1 MNKTIKIPF
10 TITLTNGKNGNL
22 IINDSIDYY
31 PEPFETRD
39 SLTST
44 LHAKVLSHLMHRATV
59 DFDAKSLDSAI
70 SACDNRLMEPPELPE
85 YPDHEYE
92 RLNHTESGWRDYPD
106 EYTDD
111 EASDWLTAHYS
122 LRETDDYDPSDL
134 IKQVVA
140 RYEEY

>member
-31 PEPFETRD
+31 PEPFETHE

-44 LHAKVLSHLMHRATV
+44 LRSKVLSHLMHRATV
-59 DFDAKSLDSAI
+59 DFDEKSLDTAI
-70 SACDNRLMEPPELPE
+70 SACDNRLMEPPELPD
-85 YPDHEYE
+85 YPEHEYE

-106 EYTDD
+106 EYTSD
-111 EASDWLTAHYS
+111 EASDWLISHYS

-134 IKQVVA
+134 IKQVLA
-140 RYEEY
+140 NEY